1 MRWVRLRLRQSTMFL
16 NRWRQMA
23 RMRHH
28 LQSQGAKISPEAI
41 VFGWRGVSLGSDT
54 LVYSRATLACS
65 SMRFEDAFDTTPQG
79 SISIGKRC
87 FVMSEVLLAT
97 YGGRISVGDDVSFNP
112 GVIIYGHGGVNIGNK
127 TRIAA
132 RSLIVSA
139 NHNFADPEIPIMNQG
154 LTCKG
159 VEIGTNVWIGAHVVI
174 VDGVTIGDGCVIAA
188 GSVVTRSM
196 PSLSVVAGVPAKVI
210 NSRPAAGCIH
220 QGNQNS
226 TSSDVE

>member
-1 MRWVRLRLRQSTMFL
+1 MRRIRLKLRQSTMFL
-16 NRWRQMA
+16 NRWRQVA

-28 LQSQGAKISPEAI
+28 LQSEGAKLSPEAI
-41 VFGWRGVSLGSDT
+41 IFGWRGISLGLDT
-54 LVYSRATLACS
+54 MVYSRATLACS
-65 SMRFEDAFDTTPQG
+65 SMGFEDAFDAAPKG

-87 FVMSEVLLAT
+87 FVMSDVLLAT

-112 GVIIYGHGGVNIGNK
+112 GVIVYGHGGVSIGNK

-139 NHNFADPEIPIMNQG
+139 NHNFTDPEIPIMNQG

-159 VEIGTNVWIGAHVVI
+159 VEIGTDVWIGAYVVI

-188 GSVVTRSM
+188 GSVVTRSI
-196 PSLSVVAGVPAKVI
+196 PPLSVVAGVPAKVI
-210 NSRPAAGCIH
+210 NSRAAAGTFTKVTKA
-220 QGNQNS
+220 QRQA
-226 TSSDVE
+226 T